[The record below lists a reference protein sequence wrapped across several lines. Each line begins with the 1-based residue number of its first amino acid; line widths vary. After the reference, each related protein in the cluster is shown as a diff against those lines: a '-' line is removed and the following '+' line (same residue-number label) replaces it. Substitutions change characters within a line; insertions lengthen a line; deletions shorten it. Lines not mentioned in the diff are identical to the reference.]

1 MRVCCT
7 GNLEISKGMTKVIAH
22 CVHPDFVAGYQESK
36 WWNADGGGRAV
47 AKMAVL
53 RSNMRSVRLVNHCPE
68 RTVIKPAAILVQLF
82 VASLVFG
89 PFLPLAE
96 TGEKLGSS
104 SRQEYCLVIIFSTS
118 GLDSRACETRAPNV
132 PVAEKG

>member
-7 GNLEISKGMTKVIAH
+7 GDLEISKGMTKVIAH

-36 WWNADGGGRAV
+36 RWNADGGGRAV

-89 PFLPLAE
+89 PFPPLARGK
-96 TGEKLGSS
+96 TGVVKSPRILLSNHFLHLRVRLQG
-104 SRQEYCLVIIFSTS
+104 R
-118 GLDSRACETRAPNV
+118 GDACETRALSP
-132 PVAEKG
+132 

>member
-7 GNLEISKGMTKVIAH
+7 GNLEISKGMTKVIAR
-22 CVHPDFVAGYQESK
+22 CVHPDFVAGHRESK

-53 RSNMRSVRLVNHCPE
+53 RSNVRSVRLINHCPE

-89 PFLPLAE
+89 PFPPLTE
-96 TGEKLGSS
+96 TGGKLGSS
-104 SRQEYCLVIIFSTS
+104 SCQEYCLVIICCTS
-118 GLDSRACETRAPNV
+118 VLDSRAEGM
-132 PVAEKG
+132 PVKRGP